1 MNSNVEDDD
10 RMEGNDQEDK
20 VEDDGQE
27 EDDVR
32 DEDEDEGQDNGQEG
46 KADDGQEGKANDG
59 QEGDEALQ
67 SEAEEDIMDAC
78 IEASRCKPKEEI
90 QEWKELRDKLK
101 ADLEVAHKQNESLTH
116 MKELLVLQ
124 NFATL

>member
-1 MNSNVEDDD
+1 
-10 RMEGNDQEDK
+10 MEGDDQEDK
-20 VEDDGQE
+20 VEDDDQK
-27 EDDVR
+27 EDNVQDK
-32 DEDEDEGQDNGQEG
+32 DEDKGQDNGQEG
-46 KADDGQEGKANDG
+46 KANNG

-78 IEASRCKPKEEI
+78 MEASRCKPKEEI